1 MSARRLAKPRQPR
14 RPHRGNNVVGGVPH
28 EAWNGR
34 AFAAVALIVGSTC
47 LASVVHYAGET
58 NHRGFIS
65 SAHAQPQPIRKL
77 IEWLRAMTL
86 PAGIIKAE
94 GRIEATQIDVSSKY
108 AGELV
113 EFAVQEGDKVAA
125 GQVIARVSSPELDA
139 QLQAAQSKLRSAQEA
154 RAQDAIKAAEAKVEQ
169 IKSMIGDLRLVS
181 PREGKVQYQLAYAG
195 ANVAAGA
202 PIVTLIDLAD
212 VYMTVFVRAADAAK
226 LGLGDEAR
234 LILDAAP
241 DYVIPA
247 TVGFVAANPQS
258 APNAVE
264 TKEELAKQM
273 LRVDLKVDPKVLQTY
288 YAKVETGL
296 RGAGFVRTKPD
307 AKWPADLQVKLPPA
321 PVAQRPPAA
330 PAPVEQ
336 QAASSSGPTAR
347 PSTQSTPAVAPMS
360 PPAPAPVPEAAA
372 PTPVL
377 PQAAPTLSAPAP
389 NAEASTSAPVAHE
402 AKPIPP
408 PPLVPASPPSPAAA
422 ARSRAAQP
430 STSARLGQEEV
441 AEVAP
446 ESLAQL
452 KGAWAQSTNDCKKL
466 FQRRGSVLTY
476 RQPVDQFAQAVI
488 IESQRIRLPKGL
500 CRLERASREGG
511 ALKVSGECQDS
522 ISYTP
527 QTAYVKL
534 RTKDEIVFNP
544 NGDPALNTTMMRCAL

>member
-1 MSARRLAKPRQPR
+1 MR
-14 RPHRGNNVVGGVPH
+14 
-28 EAWNGR
+28 AWNGR

-113 EFAVQEGDKVAA
+113 EVAVQEGDKVAA

-321 PVAQRPPAA
+321 PVAQRS
-330 PAPVEQ
+330 APVERR
-336 QAASSSGPTAR
+336 AASPSAPAAG
-347 PSTQSTPAVAPMS
+347 PSTQSARAAAPTS
-360 PPAPAPVPEAAA
+360 PPAPAPVAEAAA
-372 PTPVL
+372 TAPVA
-377 PQAAPTLSAPAP
+377 PQATPTLSPASPPAPAPAPAP

-466 FQRRGSVLTY
+466 FQRRGSALTY

-534 RTKDEIVFNP
+534 RSKDEIVFNP
-544 NGDPALNTTMMRCAL
+544 NGDPALNTTMTRCAL

>member
-1 MSARRLAKPRQPR
+1 MR
-14 RPHRGNNVVGGVPH
+14 
-28 EAWNGR
+28 AWNGR

-77 IEWLRAMTL
+77 IEWLRAMTM
-86 PAGIIKAE
+86 PGGIIKAE

-113 EFAVQEGDKVAA
+113 EVAVQEGDKVAA

-154 RAQDAIKAAEAKVEQ
+154 RAQDAIKAAEGKVEQ

-247 TVGFVAANPQS
+247 TVGFVAPNPPS
-258 APNAVE
+258 NAVE
-264 TKEELAKQM
+264 TKEELAKQT

-321 PVAQRPPAA
+321 PVAQRSPPA

-336 QAASSSGPTAR
+336 QAASPSAPTAG
-347 PSTQSTPAVAPMS
+347 PSTQSTPAAAPTS
-360 PPAPAPVPEAAA
+360 PPAPAPVAEAAA
-372 PTPVL
+372 PTPAA
-377 PQAAPTLSAPAP
+377 PQATPKLSPASP
-389 NAEASTSAPVAHE
+389 PAEASTSAPVARE
-402 AKPIPP
+402 AEPIPP
-408 PPLVPASPPSPAAA
+408 PPLIAASPPSPAAA

-430 STSARLGQEEV
+430 SMSAGLGQEEV

-466 FQRRGSVLTY
+466 FQRRGSALTY

-488 IESQRIRLPKGL
+488 IESQRIRLPRGV
-500 CRLERASREGG
+500 CRLERASHEGG

-522 ISYTP
+522 ISYTQ

-534 RTKDEIVFNP
+534 SSKDEIVFNP

>member
-1 MSARRLAKPRQPR
+1 MR
-14 RPHRGNNVVGGVPH
+14 
-28 EAWNGR
+28 AWNGR

-113 EFAVQEGDKVAA
+113 EVAVQEGDKVAA
-125 GQVIARVSSPELDA
+125 GQLIARVSSPELDA

-336 QAASSSGPTAR
+336 QAASSSGPTAG
-347 PSTQSTPAVAPMS
+347 PSTQSAPAVAPMS
-360 PPAPAPVPEAAA
+360 SPAPAPVPEAAA

-377 PQAAPTLSAPAP
+377 PQAAPTLSPTSPPAPAP
-389 NAEASTSAPVAHE
+389 NAEASTSAPVAPE
-402 AKPIPP
+402 AKLAPP
-408 PPLVPASPPSPAAA
+408 PPLVPAPPLRPPPLVRAPRKRPCPRDSGR
-422 ARSRAAQP
+422 RSR
-430 STSARLGQEEV
+430 
-441 AEVAP
+441 
-446 ESLAQL
+446 SLRSL
-452 KGAWAQSTNDCKKL
+452 L
-466 FQRRGSVLTY
+466 
-476 RQPVDQFAQAVI
+476 
-488 IESQRIRLPKGL
+488 
-500 CRLERASREGG
+500 RASR
-511 ALKVSGECQDS
+511 S
-522 ISYTP
+522 
-527 QTAYVKL
+527 
-534 RTKDEIVFNP
+534 
-544 NGDPALNTTMMRCAL
+544 